1 MIKTMQ
7 IVFETIRNY
16 RGAGLFFVLFLLAML
31 YLFLNEEEKNR
42 RIILIYSALTV
53 IGIFVFPITSY
64 VIMNYVMD
72 TEIYYRQL
80 WLIPYGVIVCYAL
93 VRLMIRMQRVIGKV
107 AVFLAACLVIMVTG
121 TNVFANDN
129 FSRAKNVLHIPPEAV
144 HVCDAILDDDIEYI
158 LTAAFPMRLVE
169 YTRQYTAEI
178 VTVYGREAIITRW
191 NLPNELLELIEA
203 PELNAQKLATV
214 GRSQGAECIVVE
226 AVKPMNGRMEDYN
239 YYLIET
245 VDGFD
250 IYMEKWLA
258 QRHNGFVLPEEENAE

>member
-1 MIKTMQ
+1 MTETMQ
-7 IVFETIRNY
+7 IVFDTLRNY
-16 RGAGLFFVLFLLAML
+16 RGAGLYFVLFLLAVL
-31 YLFLNEEEKNR
+31 YLFLTEKEKNLR
-42 RIILIYSALTV
+42 VMLIYGALTV
-53 IGIFVFPITSY
+53 LGVFVFPVTSY

-80 WLIPYGVIVCYAL
+80 WLIPYAATVCYA
-93 VRLMIRMQRVIGKV
+93 VMRLMIRTRSRIGKA
-107 AVFLAACLVIMVTG
+107 AVFVAASLIIMVTG
-121 TNVFANDN
+121 TNVFTNGN
-129 FSRAKNVLHIPPEAV
+129 FSRAKNTMHIPQEV
-144 HVCDAILDDDIEYI
+144 IHVCDAILDDDIEYI

-178 VTVYGREAIITRW
+178 TTVYGREAIITRW

-203 PELNAQKLATV
+203 PQLDAEKLATV

-226 AVKPMNGRMEDYN
+226 AIKPMNGQMQDYN
-239 YYLIET
+239 YYLIES

-258 QRHNGFVLPEEENAE
+258 ERHNGFSLPEERIEE